1 MTCSRLRTRWR
12 SLLRRLIRDTGIGP
26 SGVPAIAESRAR
38 SGPRTGRA
46 WYVRKY
52 GVSTTSSF
60 FAGKAEKLPA
70 LCAGL
75 ALLAGAEAADAAS
88 LWWDKTRVHTASV
101 RECLA
106 IAHEAMQGLNY
117 RNIRLSRDEVAG
129 SAPGVYAAVTCV
141 GTNPA
146 TAVVMVAGDQVD
158 ATRTA
163 SETLSK
169 KIGGTI
175 HP

>member
-1 MTCSRLRTRWR
+1 MKDQLSRSMGNEQAQW
-12 SLLRRLIRDTGIGP
+12 
-26 SGVPAIAESRAR
+26 SRYN
-38 SGPRTGRA
+38 GEK
-46 WYVRKY
+46 VD

-117 RNIRLSRDEVAG
+117 QNIRLSRDEVAG